1 MVENFAESLGMC
13 SDCPGRALI
22 KILKRGLF
30 SLREGKRKKIGSN
43 CLRWRKGRSG
53 WVDFIPRPETH
64 PRATRADSPRHPRGR
79 SVRHADGPGP
89 RRGRS
94 VKASRTSGAAPLP
107 HEPRGR
113 SALPWRT
120 VRQEQPDGPPS

>member
-1 MVENFAESLGMC
+1 VENFAESPGMC
-13 SDCPGRALI
+13 SDGPGRAPREI
-22 KILKRGLF
+22 PKRGAIT
-30 SLREGKRKKIGSN
+30 LRESKRREEEAN
-43 CLRWRKGRSG
+43 CLRWGKGR
-53 WVDFIPRPETH
+53 RPGSISSRGPGTH

-79 SVRHADGPGP
+79 SARRADGPGP

-94 VKASRTSGAAPLP
+94 VKASRTSRTAPLP